1 MSFQRHGFLSQ
12 ELDAFRTAVRGQ
24 PPTKPWFELADDLN
38 RLGLDMLNAHETPLD
53 DNARLL
59 IAAFFVRAHKSFQA
73 ALVLAERGLT
83 GDANAVLRSAVEGAI
98 ALHALAADPG
108 FVQTLIGA
116 HRLNQQ
122 KLARVVLNNAEYRA
136 TYPAE
141 QIAKME
147 AAIREVDALKADEAT
162 RPTDI
167 NWADVAQK
175 YCLDLYQLLYRLL
188 STNGIHTN
196 IDAANNQLEVDKSGR
211 ITGLKVR
218 PDYDGLVETLKSGC
232 LVFLYA
238 ADAFARAFPRDGITD
253 RIQTGIEAVG
263 RLIS

>member
-1 MSFQRHGFLSQ
+1 MSFVHQGFLSQ
-12 ELDAFRTAVRGQ
+12 EIDGFRIAVRGQ
-24 PPTKPWFELADDLN
+24 APTRSWFELADDLN
-38 RLGLDMLNAHETPLD
+38 RLGLDMLSAHETPLD

-73 ALVLAERGLT
+73 ALILAERGLT

-122 KLARVVLNNAEYRA
+122 KLARVVLTSADYRA

-141 QIAKME
+141 QIAQME
-147 AAIREVDALKADEAT
+147 ATIKEVDALKADAAT

-167 NWADVAQK
+167 NWADIAQK
-175 YCLDLYQLLYRLL
+175 HCQDLYQLLYRLL
-188 STNGIHTN
+188 STNGTHTN
-196 IDAANNQLEVDKSGR
+196 IDAANNQFDIDETGR
-211 ITGLKVR
+211 ITGLKAR

-238 ADAFARAFPRDGITD
+238 AEPFARAFPRDGITD
-253 RIQTGIEAVG
+253 RIHAGIEAVG
-263 RLIS
+263 RLIG